1 MSTHATFIGLWLSC
15 LILSGSLQA
24 QELHVDNRS
33 AIYNLMETAKWFA
46 DTSGKLTYQDL
57 ADTDSFHLATDNGPI
72 LNYGLTKAAI
82 WCQLSIAN
90 TTQLPLQ
97 LAIANS
103 NIDSIQLYYQYQNQ
117 WQALSA
123 GHKIDHWDAIEQKP
137 FYVFNLPA
145 FDQQTRIWIR
155 FKSNNTLVIP
165 LFVGTG
171 GAMEKKMNS
180 HLLEEGL
187 FAGIFIALFIYN
199 LLFWLTTRLRIYL
212 YYILFVGFS
221 AAYILL
227 YIRGLAHLFNR
238 SIINWIASYAF
249 SISNLGYFFAISFSR
264 SFLNKSMDRW
274 MVQTSKFLQ
283 AAIAVNI
290 AANLLGYYQI
300 ALKGTQLI
308 SFAFLLLVIVM
319 AANSYKNGYK
329 LAKFFLIGWGLF
341 LGTLLIFTLAI
352 IKLLPFS
359 LFIMQLPQFGLSL
372 ELFWLSFFLG
382 HSFNVLKKEKIEL
395 QKQSLYI
402 VTAKKE
408 ELEITVAERTMDLLN
423 SNQIKDKILASIS
436 HDLRMPLVN
445 TLGIL
450 ELMESGLI
458 KPNQSKLKIT
468 QVKLSIG
475 EIANTMHNLIK
486 WSAMQ
491 LVQNKPNPELVDL
504 SDMLAETLNLYTLSI
519 IQKSIQVTIN
529 CNSARVL
536 IDREQLKIILRNLID
551 NAIKYN
557 TPEGKVLIDCYQRPD
572 QPTLVL
578 VSVSNS
584 HPYSPENL
592 APIFEQGKLVQPAT
606 GNGQQHSGLGL
617 HLCRD
622 FLAINGS
629 ELTVEIK
636 NALWISSFELPVP
649 IAANR

>member
-1 MSTHATFIGLWLSC
+1 
-15 LILSGSLQA
+15 
-24 QELHVDNRS
+24 
-33 AIYNLMETAKWFA
+33 
-46 DTSGKLTYQDL
+46 
-57 ADTDSFHLATDNGPI
+57 
-72 LNYGLTKAAI
+72 
-82 WCQLSIAN
+82 
-90 TTQLPLQ
+90 
-97 LAIANS
+97 
-103 NIDSIQLYYQYQNQ
+103 
-117 WQALSA
+117 
-123 GHKIDHWDAIEQKP
+123 
-137 FYVFNLPA
+137 
-145 FDQQTRIWIR
+145 
-155 FKSNNTLVIP
+155 
-165 LFVGTG
+165 
-171 GAMEKKMNS
+171 
-180 HLLEEGL
+180 
-187 FAGIFIALFIYN
+187 
-199 LLFWLTTRLRIYL
+199 
-212 YYILFVGFS
+212 
-221 AAYILL
+221 
-227 YIRGLAHLFNR
+227 
-238 SIINWIASYAF
+238 
-249 SISNLGYFFAISFSR
+249 
-264 SFLNKSMDRW
+264 
-274 MVQTSKFLQ
+274 
-283 AAIAVNI
+283 
-290 AANLLGYYQI
+290 
-300 ALKGTQLI
+300 
-308 SFAFLLLVIVM
+308 
-319 AANSYKNGYK
+319 
-329 LAKFFLIGWGLF
+329 
-341 LGTLLIFTLAI
+341 
-352 IKLLPFS
+352 
-359 LFIMQLPQFGLSL
+359 
-372 ELFWLSFFLG
+372 
-382 HSFNVLKKEKIEL
+382 
-395 QKQSLYI
+395 
-402 VTAKKE
+402 
-408 ELEITVAERTMDLLN
+408 
-423 SNQIKDKILASIS
+423 
-436 HDLRMPLVN
+436 MPLVN

-649 IAANR
+649 APANH

>member
-1 MSTHATFIGLWLSC
+1 MSTHSSFIGLLFTCLVLST
-15 LILSGSLQA
+15 SLKA
-24 QELHVDNRS
+24 QELHIDNRS
-33 AIYNLMETAKWFA
+33 TIYNLMETAKWFA
-46 DTSGKLTYQDL
+46 DTNAKLSYQDL
-57 ADTDSFHLATDNGPI
+57 ADADSFRLALGNDPVINF
-72 LNYGLTKAAI
+72 GLTKAAI
-82 WCQLSIAN
+82 WCRISVTN

-97 LAIANS
+97 IAIANS

-117 WQALSA
+117 WQVLSA
-123 GHKIDHWDAIEQKP
+123 GHKVVHWDAIEQKP

-145 FDQQTRIWIR
+145 FDQRTRIWIR

-165 LFVGTG
+165 LFVGTSR
-171 GAMEKKMNS
+171 AMEKKMNN

-212 YYILFVGFS
+212 YYLLFVGFS

-238 SIINWIASYAF
+238 SIIDWIASYAF
-249 SISNLGYFFAISFSR
+249 SISNLAYFFAVSFSR
-264 SFLNKSMDRW
+264 SFLNKSMNRW
-274 MVQTSKFLQ
+274 IVLTSKFLQ
-283 AAIAVNI
+283 IVIVVNI
-290 AANLLGYYQI
+290 VANLIGFYEI
-300 ALKGTQLI
+300 SLKGTQLI
-308 SFAFLLLVIVM
+308 SFTYIIIVILM

-341 LGTLLIFTLAI
+341 LSTLLIFSLAI

-382 HSFNVLKKEKIEL
+382 HSFNVLKKEKNEL
-395 QKQSLYI
+395 QKKSLDI
-402 VTAKKE
+402 ITAKKE
-408 ELEITVAERTMDLLN
+408 ELEIIVSERTMDLLN

-450 ELMESGLI
+450 ELMENGLI
-458 KPNQSKLKIT
+458 KPKESKLKIT
-468 QVKLSIG
+468 QVKLSIV

-486 WSAMQ
+486 WSAVQ
-491 LVQNKPNPELVDL
+491 LGQYKPNPELVDL
-504 SDMLAETLNLYTLSI
+504 SEMLAETLKLYTLSI

-529 CNSARVL
+529 CHFARVL

-551 NAIKYN
+551 NAVKYN
-557 TPEGKVLIDCYQRPD
+557 NQEGKVHIDCYQRPD
-572 QPTLVL
+572 QPTLVM

-584 HPYSPENL
+584 FPYSPENI
-592 APIFEQGKLVQPAT
+592 APIFEQGKIIHPST
-606 GNGQQHSGLGL
+606 GNGLQYSGLGL

-629 ELTVEIK
+629 KLIVEIK
-636 NALWISSFELPVP
+636 NGLWVSSFELPVP
-649 IAANR
+649 APANH